1 MSQSKSLFMRLIIFL
16 FLIAFSL
23 ISLAQGKH
31 YPKDYFKAPMDI
43 PLFMSGNYGEIRS
56 NHFHG
61 GVDLKTQGREGIAI
75 NAAADGFVSRIKISP
90 FGYGKAIYVTH
101 PNGYTTVYGH
111 IQKFSETIEAYIK
124 KAQYQKESFSIELF
138 PMSSELKV
146 KQGDLIAYSGNTGG
160 SGGPHLHFEI
170 RDSRTET
177 PLNVLLFGLDIKDEI
192 KPIIK
197 SIMAYPMD
205 DTSTVNGK
213 FTKQRF
219 KVTGSNGNY
228 TLVGNSIKG
237 YGKIGF
243 AIETIDQ
250 ANGVSNRIGNFQINL
265 KADDELIYAHEIDEI
280 PFNKSRFIN
289 SYIDYEEKV
298 KTGRR
303 YELSYVLPNN
313 QLPIYKTPKTSGP
326 ITLAKDGKKKMS
338 YEIIDVY
345 GNTSRLAFDLISSNQ
360 EEARQTIVKSKDNRL
375 FKYNRRNVILEDD
388 ILVNIPPF
396 FLYEDLEF
404 EFSRGDAVNGC
415 ISPLY
420 NLHNKYTPLQSY
432 MNVSIKLEGLSAYD
446 KEKSLIVSTTNGGRS
461 FSAEG
466 GKWDNDKI
474 SVRSR
479 TFGSYCVKM
488 DTTPPAITPINIFNG
503 ANLNG
508 KWSIMIKATDNLSGI
523 NFYRGEVDDK
533 WILFEYD
540 YKKNLFFHYFDGTI
554 TSGKHNLTFQVI
566 DGNSN
571 ESKLNVTFNK

>member
-1 MSQSKSLFMRLIIFL
+1 MSRLKSLFMRQTIFL
-16 FLIAFSL
+16 FLITFSL
-23 ISLAQGKH
+23 ISIAQDKN

-75 NAAADGFVSRIKISP
+75 NAAAEGFVSRIKVSP

-111 IQKFSETIEAYIK
+111 IQKFSETIESYIK
-124 KAQYQKESFSIELF
+124 KAQYQKESFSVELF
-138 PMSSELKV
+138 PMSAELQV
-146 KQGDLIAYSGNTGG
+146 KQGELIAYSGNTGG

-170 RDSRTET
+170 RDSKTET
-177 PLNVLLFGLDIKDEI
+177 PLNVLLFGLDIRDEV
-192 KPIIK
+192 KPTIK
-197 SIMAYPMD
+197 SIMVYPMN

-213 FTKQRF
+213 YTKQRF
-219 KVTGSNGNY
+219 NVSGSNGNY
-228 TLVGNSIKG
+228 SLIGSPIKG
-237 YGKIGF
+237 YGKVGF

-250 ANGVSNRIGNFQINL
+250 ANGVSNRIGNFKINL
-265 KADDELIYAHEIDEI
+265 MADEELIYAHEIDQI

-289 SYIDYEEKV
+289 AYIDYEEKV

-313 QLPIYKTPKTSGP
+313 QLPIYKSNKNSGP
-326 ITLAKDGKKKMS
+326 ILLASDTKKAMQ
-338 YEIIDVY
+338 YEVIDVY
-345 GNTSRLAFDLISSNQ
+345 GNKSTLSFMVNGSNSN
-360 EEARQTIVKSKDNRL
+360 ETRQTVVKSKDNRI

-396 FLYEDLEF
+396 FLYEDLKF
-404 EFSRGDAVNGC
+404 EFSRGDAVSGC
-415 ISPLY
+415 ISTLY

-432 MNVSIKLEGLSAYD
+432 MNISIKLEGLSAYE

-466 GKWDNDKI
+466 GKWDNDNI

-488 DTTPPAITPINIFNG
+488 DTTPPVITPVNIFNG
-503 ANLNG
+503 ANLSG

-523 NFYRGEVDDK
+523 NFYRGEVDGK

-540 YKKNLFFHYFDGTI
+540 YKQNLFFHYFDGTI
-554 TSGKHNLTFQVI
+554 TDGKHELTFQVI
-566 DGNSN
+566 DGNNN
-571 ESKLNVTFNK
+571 ESKINVTFNK

>member
-1 MSQSKSLFMRLIIFL
+1 MSQLKILFMRQSIFL

-23 ISLAQGKH
+23 ISKAQDKN
-31 YPKDYFKAPMDI
+31 YPKDYFAAPMDI

-61 GVDLKTQGREGIAI
+61 GVDLKTQGREGIQI
-75 NAAADGFVSRIKISP
+75 KAAAEGFVSRIKVSP
-90 FGYGKAIYVTH
+90 FGYGKAIYITH

-111 IQKFSETIEAYIK
+111 IQKFSETIEAFVK

-138 PMSSELKV
+138 PMSKELEV
-146 KQGDLIAYSGNTGG
+146 KQGELIAYSGNTGG

-170 RDSRTET
+170 RDSKTET
-177 PLNVLLFGLDIKDEI
+177 PLNVLLFGLNIKDEV

-197 SIMAYPMD
+197 SIMVYPMD

-213 FTKQRF
+213 YTKQRF
-219 KVTGSNGNY
+219 NVSGGNGTY
-228 TLVGNSIKG
+228 SLIGTPIKA

-243 AIETIDQ
+243 GIETIDQ
-250 ANGVSNRIGNFQINL
+250 ANGVSNRIGNYHIHL
-265 KADDELIYAHEIDEI
+265 KVDDELIYSHEIDQI

-303 YELSYVLPNN
+303 YELSYLLPNN
-313 QLPIYKTPKTSGP
+313 QLPIYKTGKNSGP
-326 ITLAKDGKKKMS
+326 ILLNKDSKKKIN
-338 YEIIDVY
+338 YTIVDVY
-345 GNTSRLAFDLISSNQ
+345 GNQSSLSFEIIANKNHSLRQ
-360 EEARQTIVKSKDNRL
+360 EIIKSKDNRL
-375 FKYNRRNVILEDD
+375 FKYNRRNILLEDD

-396 FLYEDLEF
+396 FLYDDLEF
-404 EFSRGDAVNGC
+404 EFSRSEPTGGC
-415 ISPLY
+415 ISTLY

-432 MNVSIKLEGLSAYD
+432 MNVSIKLEGLSAYE

-466 GKWDNDKI
+466 GKWDNDNI

-479 TFGSYCVKM
+479 SFGSYCVMM
-488 DTTPPAITPINIFNG
+488 DTTPPVITPVNIYNG

-523 NFYRGEVDDK
+523 NFYRGEVDGK

-554 TSGKHNLTFQVI
+554 SPGKHELTFQVI
-566 DGNSN
+566 DGNNN
-571 ESKLNVTFNK
+571 ESKINVTFNK